1 MRSSTFNDYTIEF
14 PDEIAFCFN
23 PILIRVKPNGSAALT
38 TLAVE
43 IGCGDESVT
52 YEVAAFDNVAI
63 ADVRQFAQGMFT
75 RDELTQLGYA
85 EKSLS
90 STFKTMGFSITLNG
104 SGDTFAFSCGVH
116 WGALK
121 YGGDTFN
128 DYKTIKW
135 WPAFPF
141 TFPLEWAEGDEV
153 VFSKNGVPNR
163 YMSLGEGEED
173 GLYNLTTEL
182 MSADA
187 EYYDILDYNGTIK
200 QATFDTSFDLTFY
213 MSGGTGSKLLR
224 INVGHEDEGVYLR
237 WVDRHGLWR
246 HWLFKKGEESRKTAV
261 DGQFVRNNLVDVGM
275 EYGRLKGNGRQQAY
289 TRNDTWP
296 ICAPLVD
303 EDTWDM
309 LFDLTTS
316 PIVDMFSGYAA
327 DGTTPKWVS
336 VCVAAGTFT
345 RAKDK
350 LQDFVCNISLPE
362 TPIQTL

>member
-1 MRSSTFNDYTIEF
+1 MRSNTIDDYTIEY

-23 PILIRVKPNGSAALT
+23 PVLIRVKASGSAALSSVSVKIT
-38 TLAVE
+38 
-43 IGCGDESVT
+43 CGDDSVT
-52 YEVAAFDNVAI
+52 YEVAAFGNVAI
-63 ADVRQFAQGMFT
+63 ADVRQFVQGFFT
-75 RDELTQLGYA
+75 RDELTQLAYA

-90 STFKTMGFSITLNG
+90 STYKRMYLEVAPNGGTASISFVIG
-104 SGDTFAFSCGVH
+104 MH

-128 DYKTIKW
+128 SYKTIKW

-141 TFPLEWAEGDEV
+141 TFPLEWTAEDEV
-153 VFSKNGVPNR
+153 VFAKNGVPNR
-163 YMSLGEGEED
+163 HMKLGDDDEQ
-173 GLYNLTTEL
+173 GLYNLTAEM

-187 EYYDILDYNGTIK
+187 EYYDIIDYNGTIK

-213 MSGGTGSKLLR
+213 MGGGTGAKLLR
-224 INVGHEDEGVYLR
+224 INVGHEDDGVYLR

-261 DGQFVRNNLVDVGM
+261 DGQFVRNNLVDADM

-316 PIVDMFSGYAA
+316 PIVDMFCGYGA

-336 VCVAAGTFT
+336 VCVSAGTFT

-350 LQDFVCNISLPE
+350 LQDFVCNVSLPE
-362 TPIQTL
+362 VPIQTL